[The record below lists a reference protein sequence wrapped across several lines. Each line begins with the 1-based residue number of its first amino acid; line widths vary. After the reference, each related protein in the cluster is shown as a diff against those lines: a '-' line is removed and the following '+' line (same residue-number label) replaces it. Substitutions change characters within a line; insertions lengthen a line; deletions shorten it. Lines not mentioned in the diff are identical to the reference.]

1 LNAIK
6 HYNVKNPKVW
16 NQISTIISQLSKS
29 ETEQGILQF
38 VQHVSDNIEDSI
50 KFLSKS
56 IGDINAKQIRQ
67 LSNDYLGFYKP
78 LID

>member
-1 LNAIK
+1 
-6 HYNVKNPKVW
+6 
-16 NQISTIISQLSKS
+16 LSKS

-38 VQHVSDNIEDSI
+38 VQHVSDTLEDSI